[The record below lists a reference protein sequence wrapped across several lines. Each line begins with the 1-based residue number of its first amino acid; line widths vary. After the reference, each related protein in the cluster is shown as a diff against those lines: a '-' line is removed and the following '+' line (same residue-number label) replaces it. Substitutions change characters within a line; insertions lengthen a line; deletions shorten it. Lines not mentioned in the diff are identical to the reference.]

1 MSHRGLVPIIAATTS
16 VAMAAKRRRFVNRF
30 DERQACSPESAR
42 TLVELELPE
51 SRLLS
56 RLQKAGVVVPMAGG
70 RYYLNR
76 ERLRE
81 YRAARRR
88 RALTVLVLAAVA
100 VVVYLLMSHRQ

>member
-1 MSHRGLVPIIAATTS
+1 MSHRGSVPITGATAC

-30 DERQACSPESAR
+30 EERQACSPESAR

-56 RLQKAGVVVPMAGG
+56 RLQKAGVVVPVAGG

-76 ERLRE
+76 ERLAE
-81 YRAARRR
+81 YRAGRRR

-100 VVVYLLMSHRQ
+100 VVAYLLMSHRQ